1 MMVDLG
7 GPGTACSAMRVRRLV
22 AGELQGTDRERTQ
35 QHVDGCARC
44 QAVLTELADE
54 RARLARD
61 VPFDAFAAG
70 VAEKLA
76 HAHQPPRFARWA
88 PLAAAAAL
96 LLVVG
101 TTLTMR
107 PVSRNETGVRTKGGA
122 FVVLAQRSGG
132 RVHPL
137 RGKWVDSP
145 SPLLVGD
152 GPIMVHLEAAGHAY
166 VAIVLV
172 EPQESSL
179 IYAGAARPELPEAF
193 EWTGTARRATLLA
206 VFADKPLDGEALR
219 RDGARGAPK
228 GADVVQVPLE
238 RVQ

>member
-7 GPGTACSAMRVRRLV
+7 GPGTGCSAMRVRRLT
-22 AGELQGTDRERTQ
+22 AGELQGADRDRTQ

-44 QAVLTELADE
+44 QAVLRELADE
-54 RARLARD
+54 RVRLARD

-76 HAHQPPRFARWA
+76 HAQQPPRFARWA

-96 LLVVG
+96 LLAVG
-101 TTLTMR
+101 TTLTLR
-107 PVSRNETGVRTKGGA
+107 PADDGGVRPKGGA
-122 FVVLAQRSGG
+122 AVALFQRSGAE
-132 RVHPL
+132 VHAVRKVVGPGPL
-137 RGKWVDSP
+137 
-145 SPLLVGD
+145 
-152 GPIMVHLEAAGHAY
+152 MVHLDPAGHPYAA
-166 VAIVLV
+166 VVLV

-179 IYAGAARPELPEAF
+179 LYAGPSRAELPEAF

-206 VFADKPLDGEALR
+206 VFSDKPLDGEALR
-219 RDGARGAPK
+219 RDGAKRAPK
-228 GADVVQVPLE
+228 GAEVVQVPLE

>member
-7 GPGTACSAMRVRRLV
+7 GPGTGCSAMRVRRLT
-22 AGELQGTDRERTQ
+22 AGELQGADRDRTQ

-44 QAVLTELADE
+44 QGILRELSEE

-61 VPFDAFAAG
+61 VPFETFAAG

-76 HAHQPPRFARWA
+76 HAQRPPRFARWA

-96 LLVVG
+96 LLAVG
-101 TTLTMR
+101 TTITLRQTDGG
-107 PVSRNETGVRTKGGA
+107 GVRSKGGA
-122 FVVLAQRSGG
+122 AVALFQRSGAE
-132 RVHPL
+132 VHAV
-137 RGKWVDSP
+137 RKV
-145 SPLLVGD
+145 VGP
-152 GPIMVHLEAAGHAY
+152 GPIMVHLEPGGHAY
-166 VAIVLV
+166 AAVVLV

-179 IYAGAARPELPEAF
+179 LYAGPSRAELPDAF
-193 EWTGTARRATLLA
+193 EWTGTARRATLLT

-219 RDGARGAPK
+219 RDGAKAAPK
-228 GADVVQVPLE
+228 GAEVVQVPLE

>member
-101 TTLTMR
+101 TALTMR
-107 PVSRNETGVRTKGGA
+107 PPSDDDGLRPKGGA
-122 FVVLAQRSGG
+122 AVALFQRSGAE
-132 RVHPL
+132 VHPVQ
-137 RGKWVDSP
+137 RA
-145 SPLLVGD
+145 VGP
-152 GPIMVHLEAAGHAY
+152 GPIMVHLEPAGRRYAA
-166 VAIVLV
+166 VLLV
-172 EPQESSL
+172 EPKESSL
-179 IYAGAARPELPEAF
+179 LYTGAARADLPEAF

-219 RDGARGAPK
+219 RDGAKGAPK

-238 RVQ
+238 RVP

>member
-7 GPGTACSAMRVRRLV
+7 GPGTGCSAMRVRRLI
-22 AGELQGTDRERTQ
+22 AGELQGADRDRTQ

-44 QAVLTELADE
+44 QGILRELSEE

-61 VPFDAFAAG
+61 VPFETFAAG

-76 HAHQPPRFARWA
+76 HAQRPPRFARWA

-96 LLVVG
+96 LLTVG
-101 TTLTMR
+101 TTLTLR
-107 PVSRNETGVRTKGGA
+107 QTDDGRVRSKGGA
-122 FVVLAQRSGG
+122 AVALFQRTGAEVHAVRSVVG
-132 RVHPL
+132 P
-137 RGKWVDSP
+137 
-145 SPLLVGD
+145 
-152 GPIMVHLEAAGHAY
+152 GPIMVHLEPAGHAY
-166 VAIVLV
+166 AAVVLV

-179 IYAGAARPELPEAF
+179 LYAGPSRAELPEAF
-193 EWTGTARRATLLA
+193 EWTGTARRATLLT

-219 RDGARGAPK
+219 RDGAKGAPK
-228 GADVVQVPLE
+228 GAEVVQVPLE

>member
-7 GPGTACSAMRVRRLV
+7 GPGTGCSAMRVRRLT
-22 AGELQGTDRERTQ
+22 AGELQGADRDRTQ

-44 QAVLTELADE
+44 QGVLRELADE

-61 VPFDAFAAG
+61 VPFETFAAG

-76 HAHQPPRFARWA
+76 QAQRPPRFARWA

-96 LLVVG
+96 LLAVG
-101 TTLTMR
+101 TTLTLR
-107 PVSRNETGVRTKGGA
+107 PTDDGPRERSKGGA
-122 FVVLAQRSGG
+122 AVALFQRTGAEVHAVRKVVG
-132 RVHPL
+132 P
-137 RGKWVDSP
+137 
-145 SPLLVGD
+145 
-152 GPIMVHLEAAGHAY
+152 GPIMVHLEPAGHAY
-166 VAIVLV
+166 AAVVLV

-179 IYAGAARPELPEAF
+179 LYAGPSRAELPEAF
-193 EWTGTARRATLLA
+193 EWTGTARRATLLT

-219 RDGARGAPK
+219 RDGAKGAPK
-228 GADVVQVPLE
+228 GAEVVQVPLE

>member
-7 GPGTACSAMRVRRLV
+7 GPGTGCSAMRVRRLT
-22 AGELQGTDRERTQ
+22 AGELQGADRDRTQ

-44 QAVLTELADE
+44 QGVLRELAEE

-61 VPFDAFAAG
+61 VPFEIFAAG

-76 HAHQPPRFARWA
+76 HAQRPPRFARWA

-96 LLVVG
+96 LLTVG
-101 TTLTMR
+101 TTLTLR
-107 PVSRNETGVRTKGGA
+107 QPDDGRVRSKGGA
-122 FVVLAQRSGG
+122 AVALFQRTGAEVHAVRNVVG
-132 RVHPL
+132 P
-137 RGKWVDSP
+137 
-145 SPLLVGD
+145 
-152 GPIMVHLEAAGHAY
+152 GPIMVHLEPAGHAY
-166 VAIVLV
+166 AAVVLV

-179 IYAGAARPELPEAF
+179 LYAGPSHAELPDAF
-193 EWTGTARRATLLA
+193 EWTGTARRATLLT

-219 RDGARGAPK
+219 RDGAKGAPK
-228 GADVVQVPLE
+228 GAEVVQVPLE

>member
-44 QAVLTELADE
+44 QSVLTELADE

-61 VPFDAFAAG
+61 VPFEAFAAG

-76 HAHQPPRFARWA
+76 QAHQPPRFVRWA

-101 TTLTMR
+101 TALTLR
-107 PVSRNETGVRTKGGA
+107 PPSDDDGVRSKGGVA
-122 FVVLAQRSGG
+122 VALFQRSGAE
-132 RVHPL
+132 VHPVQ
-137 RGKWVDSP
+137 RA
-145 SPLLVGD
+145 VGP
-152 GPIMVHLEAAGHAY
+152 GPIMVHLEPAGRRYAA
-166 VAIVLV
+166 VLLV
-172 EPQESSL
+172 EPKESSL
-179 IYAGAARPELPEAF
+179 LYTGAARADLPEAF
-193 EWTGTARRATLLA
+193 EWTGSARRAMLLA

-219 RDGARGAPK
+219 RDGAKGAPK

-238 RVQ
+238 RVP